1 MRLSSRRSWAACV
14 SFAASTLFATS
25 AADARSPGVGTWRRN
40 ITITG
45 KVNGVTG
52 SGKINIFLPKGYTS
66 NRKQSMKLLVAL
78 HGWRGRGDD
87 WERNAPIEYYADRGG
102 YVIVAPHLGTT
113 VHERSYFPETSDKHK
128 WGAIPGGRWVGE
140 VVVPYMRRNYN
151 VSKTRM
157 GTAIM
162 GLSTGGR
169 GAALLPAYY
178 PRMFGAFAA
187 LSGDYD
193 ITMAPKEKTCTYIYG
208 PYEKFSERW
217 KADNSKYLL
226 GRLKGIPALLIHGK
240 RDKVCPVDQSRLFAR
255 DMKAKGFDV
264 TFIEDPVLGHDW
276 RLWGG
281 YLGAVFEFF
290 NGKLRAAP

>member
-1 MRLSSRRSWAACV
+1 MGIVRATTVVAALALVAGTMRAAH
-14 SFAASTLFATS
+14 AAGA
-25 AADARSPGVGTWRRN
+25 GTWRRN

-66 NRKQSMKLLVAL
+66 NRKEAMKLLVAL

-87 WERNAPIEYYADRGG
+87 WERNSPLGYYANKHG
-102 YVIVAPHLGTT
+102 YVVVAPHMGTT
-113 VHERSYFPETSDKHK
+113 VYERSYFPETHPKYK
-128 WGAIPGGRWVGE
+128 WAAIPGGRWIGE

-187 LSGDYD
+187 S
-193 ITMAPKEKTCTYIYG
+193 ASPIY
-208 PYEKFSERW
+208 P
-217 KADNSKYLL
+217 
-226 GRLKGIPALLIHGK
+226 
-240 RDKVCPVDQSRLFAR
+240 
-255 DMKAKGFDV
+255 
-264 TFIEDPVLGHDW
+264 
-276 RLWGG
+276 
-281 YLGAVFEFF
+281 
-290 NGKLRAAP
+290 